1 MIAPTCRSTLL
12 SVAFLFSSVTLA
24 FSQQVT
30 RLPTTDK
37 VLPGTPAAQ
46 FAIGAEDGEDWELL
60 SRVSGVA
67 FDARDN
73 LYVLDAGNNRV
84 LVFDARGKFVRKIG
98 KKGGGPGELLVPVGL
113 AFTRD
118 GYIAV
123 TDIGRPGVSL
133 FKPDGSFVKNL
144 MMSDSAGMPTP
155 QGGVAAHPTAGV
167 VVRSNPMFGARI
179 ERGSIG
185 QLGGPTGP
193 RKSPITW
200 FNASGQPQ
208 KLFAVELPSLTPK
221 VEDSGGSN
229 GARQVMVRVSMPA
242 FTPPVLWGM
251 LSNGS
256 VAVADEANYRLK
268 IVNGG
273 KVTRVIERPFAP
285 RKATERD
292 KDQARELRRKNMKT
306 GTGMIMSTRTQG
318 PGGTQSHIS
327 TGGSGPSRMSDAEIE
342 QQVREM
348 TFLDYVP
355 ALQRMLVDSKGR
367 MWIQRTGKDVGSDGP
382 IDIINGTGQYVG
394 SLNGKMPD
402 AISPTGRA
410 AYIEK
415 DDMDVEKVVVRRLPQ
430 SWM

>member
-1 MIAPTCRSTLL
+1 MNGNFARTAIPVA
-12 SVAFLFSSVTLA
+12 AFLQIAVTPT

-37 VLPGTPAAQ
+37 ALPGAPTAQ
-46 FAIGAEDGEDWELL
+46 FSIGAEDGEDWELL

-84 LVFDARGKFVRKIG
+84 LVFDPRGKFVRKIG

-144 MMSDSAGMPTP
+144 MLGDSAGMPTP
-155 QGGVAAHPTAGV
+155 QGGVMAHPTAGV
-167 VVRSNPMFGARI
+167 VVRANPMFGARI
-179 ERGSIG
+179 RAGELS

-193 RKSPITW
+193 RRSPITW
-200 FNASGQPQ
+200 FNATAEPR

-221 VEDSGGSN
+221 VENSGGGS
-229 GARQVMVRVSMPA
+229 GQRQVMVRVSQPA
-242 FTPPVLWGM
+242 FTPLVLWGV
-251 LSNGS
+251 LTNGS
-256 VAVADEANYRLK
+256 VAVADEATYRIK
-268 IVNGG
+268 IANAG
-273 KVTRVIERPFAP
+273 KITRIIERPFPA

-292 KDQARELRRKNMKT
+292 KDKARELRRKNMKT
-306 GTGMIMSTRTQG
+306 GTGMIMATRTDG
-318 PGGTQSHIS
+318 PGGSQSHIS
-327 TGGSGPSRMSDAEIE
+327 TGGAGSPRISDAEIE
-342 QQVREM
+342 QQIREM
-348 TFLDYVP
+348 TFLEYVP
-355 ALQRMLVDSKGR
+355 ALQRMMVDPKGR
-367 MWIQRTGKDVGSDGP
+367 LWIQRTGRDVGQDGP
-382 IDIINGTGQYVG
+382 IDIINGAGQYVG

-402 AISPTGRA
+402 AVSATGRA

-415 DDMDVEKVVVRRLPQ
+415 DEMDVERVVIRRLPQ
-430 SWM
+430 SWL